1 MMPNLIEIILIILI
15 VMIVFG
21 LGKLSD
27 IGKAIGE
34 MRAKY
39 LEGRQGGDDE
49 TIDITPDETK
59 SPDAANAPRTSGAND
74 APSD

>member
-15 VMIVFG
+15 VVIVFG

-27 IGKAIGE
+27 LGKALGE

-39 LEGRQGGDDE
+39 LEGREDGEDQ
-49 TIDITPDETK
+49 TIDITPQEE
-59 SPDAANAPRTSGAND
+59 SADATTASRTSKAGE
-74 APSD
+74 PQSD

>member
-1 MMPNLIEIILIILI
+1 MMPNLIEIILIIVI

-27 IGKAIGE
+27 IGRAIGE

-39 LEGRQGGDDE
+39 LEGREGGDDQA
-49 TIDITPDETK
+49 IDITPDNPDSADATA
-59 SPDAANAPRTSGAND
+59 SPPHIND
-74 APSD
+74 

>member
-27 IGKAIGE
+27 LGKALGE

-39 LEGRQGGDDE
+39 LEGREDGDDQ
-49 TIDITPDETK
+49 TIDITPKDETA
-59 SPDAANAPRTSGAND
+59 DASTAPRTSEAGE
-74 APSD
+74 PQSD

>member
-27 IGKAIGE
+27 IGRAIGE

-39 LEGRQGGDDE
+39 LEGREGGDDQ
-49 TIDITPDETK
+49 TIDITPD
-59 SPDAANAPRTSGAND
+59 DADASSSNKKDRTSD
-74 APSD
+74 

>member
-1 MMPNLIEIILIILI
+1 MMPNLIEIFLIILI

-27 IGKAIGE
+27 IGKTIGE

-39 LEGRQGGDDE
+39 LEGHKGGDDNA
-49 TIDITPDETK
+49 IDITPRDEQSDEARSGTK
-59 SPDAANAPRTSGAND
+59 DATSD
-74 APSD
+74 